1 MTGTIWEHRGRHLAG
16 DGNYL
21 IGGAEA
27 FLLICRLT
35 SETSICPVWISL
47 CAFYLIFLGF
57 GFWVFECHMLPP
69 TSCFFIIFPG
79 SILCVASHTSIFSLW
94 GPPLCETN
102 TNTMSWSWGKV
113 IKQLSISSRESID
126 NHLMDNN
133 PKDPY
138 PLIKMNVGCKMQ
150 ATKMQWHCAL
160 LAVEDCCVETHPAP
174 SAIQMSHVTSVCI
187 SIVWHRNNICASC
200 QWGECFTLACAKY

>member
-1 MTGTIWEHRGRHLAG
+1 MAMATAAMVGLAPVMSNYPIVAVSPVSLLLQRRRVGRRMTGTIWEHRGRHLAG

-35 SETSICPVWISL
+35 LERSICPVWISL
-47 CAFYLIFLGF
+47 CAFYLIFLGL
-57 GFWVFECHMLPP
+57 GFWLFECHMLLP

-79 SILCVASHTSIFSLW
+79 SILCVVSHTSIFSLW

-113 IKQLSISSRESID
+113 IKQLSISWESID
-126 NHLMDNN
+126 NHL
-133 PKDPY
+133 
-138 PLIKMNVGCKMQ
+138 
-150 ATKMQWHCAL
+150 T
-160 LAVEDCCVETHPAP
+160 E
-174 SAIQMSHVTSVCI
+174 
-187 SIVWHRNNICASC
+187 SINR
-200 QWGECFTLACAKY
+200 